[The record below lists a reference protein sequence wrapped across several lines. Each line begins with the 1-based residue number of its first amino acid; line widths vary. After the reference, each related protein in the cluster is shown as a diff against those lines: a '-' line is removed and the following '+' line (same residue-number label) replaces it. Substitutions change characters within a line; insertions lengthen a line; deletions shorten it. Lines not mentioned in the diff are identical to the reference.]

1 MGMSEKIKITNARKC
16 EEILNKVSKYLL
28 SNLTPCDFRNLE
40 REAQR
45 FLGTFIKEVG
55 ENSYK
60 FVHDSV
66 YEAVRAYFCESY
78 VIETAKYFPFDIIQ
92 SQEYEILTE
101 MQM

>member
-1 MGMSEKIKITNARKC
+1 MWRDFKQN
-16 EEILNKVSKYLL
+16 
-28 SNLTPCDFRNLE
+28 TPCDFRNLE
-40 REAQR
+40 CEAQR

-60 FVHDSV
+60 FVHESV